1 MMKRKNILIVM
12 IALCTLLPAYEAQ
25 AQIPIV
31 DIIKGAIKKVIK
43 AVDLKIQRQ
52 QNKVIWLQNAQKTIE
67 NTMSKLKL
75 KEISEWTEKQRTL
88 YADYFDELN
97 KVKNILAYYQKV
109 KDITAKQR
117 RLVEEYKRSWNLIR
131 QDKHFSPGELDY
143 IEKVYTGILAESI
156 KNLDQLYLVVNS
168 FQTQMS
174 DGQRL
179 KLIDA
184 AAEKVDENYTDLQTF
199 NRSNALLSLQRSKS
213 LNEVEGVKKMYG
225 LN

>member
-1 MMKRKNILIVM
+1 MKKLITILVM
-12 IALCTLLPAYEAQ
+12 IGLLVPIKQAN
-25 AQIPIV
+25 AQIIIL
-31 DIIKGAIKKVIK
+31 DIIKAGVKKVIK

-88 YADYFDELN
+88 YADYFEELN

-109 KDITAKQR
+109 KDITAKQL
-117 RLVEEYKRSWNLIR
+117 RLVEEYKRSWNLFR
-131 QDKHFSPGELDY
+131 QDKHFSQGELDY
-143 IEKVYTGILAESI
+143 IEKVYTGILGESI

-179 KLIDA
+179 KLIDDS
-184 AAEKVDENYTDLQTF
+184 AEKVDENYTDLQTF

>member
-1 MMKRKNILIVM
+1 MKKLI
-12 IALCTLLPAYEAQ
+12 TLMVLIGLLVPIKEAN
-25 AQIPIV
+25 AQIIIL
-31 DIIKGAIKKVIK
+31 DIIKAGVKKVIK

-88 YADYFDELN
+88 YAGYFEELN
-97 KVKNILAYYQKV
+97 KVKNTLAYYQKV
-109 KDITAKQR
+109 KDITAKQL
-117 RLVEEYKRSWNLIR
+117 RLVEEYKRSWNLFR
-131 QDKHFSPGELDY
+131 QDKHFSEGELDY
-143 IEKVYTGILAESI
+143 IEKVYTGILGESI

-199 NRSNALLSLQRSKS
+199 NRSNVLLSLQRSKS
-213 LNEVEGVKKMYG
+213 FNEVEGVKKMYG
-225 LN
+225 LK